1 MIGRRSFLRQAGGA
15 VAVASAASALGAAG
29 RVAAGQCIGPTL
41 GDAAISRFRSRIA
54 GSVILPNDAL
64 YPSARLLYNRRFDPR
79 PIAIVRP
86 SGESDVQR
94 TIEFARTN
102 GIRLV
107 VRSGGHSYIG
117 ASGCDGVILDM
128 SSLAGVAPLGGAMF
142 RIGSGTQLQRV
153 YGDLRCNGGW
163 TVPCG
168 SCDTVGF
175 GGIAQGGGFGYLQ
188 REHGLTCDRIR
199 SARVILA
206 DGTAVTA
213 APDAD
218 ADLHW
223 AIRGGGGGSFGVAT
237 HFDVEA
243 VPYRPIQVIVWYWPL
258 SVADE
263 ALAHFHAVTA
273 SGNLPGNVTAALVF
287 SRSGA
292 VIAPPQCV
300 CVIFC
305 TGSMT
310 EAQAAQQLFVG
321 PGGIPATPGIGTSY
335 EAASPACDPTAVATR
350 EHYRAKSS
358 MVFGQPASDAG
369 SVIREWILDRIANPY
384 LTSSDNATI
393 NFLTFGGAVSQVAP
407 GDSAFRHRQALFEV
421 QYLGYVLNPTPQ
433 STQANQQWLRG
444 VYAEVAPRL
453 SNGGSGGYV
462 NYADED
468 LTEEQYPQ
476 HYWGANYSRLQAT
489 KRRVDPQNFFRGQ
502 QTVRP

>member
-1 MIGRRSFLRQAGGA
+1 MIGRRSFLRSAGGA
-15 VAVASAASALGAAG
+15 VAIASAAGPLGAAR
-29 RVAAGQCIGPTL
+29 RVVAGDCVGPTL
-41 GDAAISRFRSRIA
+41 GDAAIGRFRSRIQ
-54 GSVILPNDAL
+54 GSVILPGDAA

-86 SGESDVQR
+86 AGESDVQR
-94 TIEFARTN
+94 TLEFARTN
-102 GIRLV
+102 GIRLT

-128 SSLAGVAPLGGAMF
+128 SSMAGVAAIGGPMF
-142 RIGSGTQLQRV
+142 RVGSGTQLQHV

-163 TVPCG
+163 TLPCG

-188 REHGLTCDRIR
+188 REHGLTCDRVR
-199 SARVILA
+199 SARVVLA

-213 APDAD
+213 SPDAD
-218 ADLHW
+218 SDLHW

-237 HFDVEA
+237 HFDIEA

-258 SVADE
+258 AVADQ
-263 ALAHFHAVTA
+263 ALAHFHSVSA
-273 SGNLPGNVTAALVF
+273 SGNLPANVTAALVF
-287 SRSGA
+287 NRSA
-292 VIAPPQCV
+292 ATIAPAQCV
-300 CVIFC
+300 CVLFC
-305 TGSMT
+305 TGSMA
-310 EAQAAQQLFVG
+310 EAQAAQQRFVG
-321 PGGIPATPGIGTSY
+321 AGGIAATPGMGTSY

-358 MVFGQPASDAG
+358 MVFGLPASDTG
-369 SVIREWILDRIANPY
+369 SVIRQWTLDRIANPY
-384 LTSSDNATI
+384 LTASDYSSI
-393 NFLTFGGAVSQVAP
+393 NFLTIGGAVSQVAP
-407 GDSAFRHRQALFEV
+407 DGTAFRHRQAVLEV
-421 QYLGYVLNPTPQ
+421 QYLGYVLNPTAQ
-433 STQANQQWLRG
+433 STLANQQWLRG

-468 LTEEQYPQ
+468 LTEAQYPA
-476 HYWGANYSRLQAT
+476 HYWGSNYARLQAT
-489 KRRVDPQNFFRGQ
+489 KRRVDPQDFFHGQ